1 MAITKMVESII
12 EAFENKSFAGS
23 IFCDLS
29 KAFDCVQ
36 HDILISKLYEYGLQ
50 PTAINMLK
58 SYLDDRD
65 QITVYKEMTSPS
77 AEVKFGVPQ
86 GSVLGPLLF
95 LTYVNDLP
103 DNVKDH
109 EP

>member
-1 MAITKMVESII
+1 M
-12 EAFENKSFAGS
+12 
-23 IFCDLS
+23 
-29 KAFDCVQ
+29 

-58 SYLDDRD
+58 SYLGNRD
-65 QITVYKEMTSPS
+65 QITVYKEMASPS
-77 AEVKFGVPQ
+77 AEVKFGFPQ

-103 DNVKDH
+103 DNVKDTSVELYADDTTMIH
-109 EP
+109 INFH